1 MTDKKEDTEAHR
13 TDKSQEAVENPLK
26 TAAEPAKKTPTGGV
40 TWGLPVAVAAIAIL
54 ILILLIAL

>member
-1 MTDKKEDTEAHR
+1 MTEKKKPEAQR
-13 TDKSQEAVENPLK
+13 TDRSQEAVEKPLK

-54 ILILLIAL
+54 ILILLVAL